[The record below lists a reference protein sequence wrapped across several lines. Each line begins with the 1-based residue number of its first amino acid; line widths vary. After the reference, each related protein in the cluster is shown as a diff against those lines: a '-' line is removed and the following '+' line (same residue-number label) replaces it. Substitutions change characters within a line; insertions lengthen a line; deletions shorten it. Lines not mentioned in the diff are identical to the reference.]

1 METARPARDDDIP
14 ACLELL
20 TQALT
25 DAGQCGEGR
34 PWWANVTPD

>member
-25 DAGQCGEGR
+25 DARSVRGGPALVG
-34 PWWANVTPD
+34 NVTPD